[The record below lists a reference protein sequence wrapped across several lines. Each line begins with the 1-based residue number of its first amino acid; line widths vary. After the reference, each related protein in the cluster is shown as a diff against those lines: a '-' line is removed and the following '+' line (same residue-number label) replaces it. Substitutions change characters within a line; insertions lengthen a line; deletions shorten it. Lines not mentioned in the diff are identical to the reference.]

1 MTFEQYAKRLAEISE
16 KLENA
21 DITLDESIALFEES
35 VRLSSE
41 CMKILKEKKGK
52 ITRINK
58 ELDGIAG
65 ESDEL

>member
-1 MTFEQYAKRLAEISE
+1 MTFEQYARRLAEISQ
-16 KLENA
+16 KLEDA

-52 ITRINK
+52 ITQINK